1 MVLLNITEASWTT
14 RMCSIDSLSLI
25 QIFAVSFLAILFL
38 QSGLDKVFDWK
49 GNLEWL
55 KGHFAKSIL
64 GGMVLVLLGI
74 ITLVEVAAGIFSAI
88 GAVNILFG
96 NGDFMAFIG
105 AVLSAVA
112 LLMLFFGQR
121 MAKDYAGAGG
131 LVPYF
136 ILTLATLYILV
147 F

>member
-1 MVLLNITEASWTT
+1 MILLDIVGASWPI
-14 RMCSIDSLSLI
+14 RMFNIDPLDLLQILS
-25 QIFAVSFLAILFL
+25 VSFLAILFL
-38 QSGLDKVFDWK
+38 QSGIDKLYDWK

-55 KGHFAKSIL
+55 KGHFSKSIL
-64 GGMVLVLLGI
+64 AGMVPFLLGV
-74 ITLVEVAAGIFSAI
+74 ITLVELAAGVFSAI
-88 GAVNILFG
+88 GVLNILVG

-105 AVLSAVA
+105 ALLSSLA

-121 MAKDYAGAGG
+121 IAKDYAGASS

-136 ILTLATLYILV
+136 ILTLATLFMLV

>member
-1 MVLLNITEASWTT
+1 MVLLDIAEASWTT
-14 RMCSIDSLSLI
+14 RIYNIDSLSLM

-49 GNLEWL
+49 VNLEWL
-55 KGHFAKSIL
+55 KDHFANSIL
-64 GGMVLVLLGI
+64 GGMVPVLLGI
-74 ITLVEVAAGIFSAI
+74 ITLVEVAAGVFSAI
-88 GAVNILFG
+88 GVINILIG
-96 NGDFMAFIG
+96 NGDYIAFIG
-105 AVLSAVA
+105 ALLSAKA

-121 MAKDYAGAGG
+121 IAKDYTGAVS

-147 F
+147 L

>member
-1 MVLLNITEASWTT
+1 MILLDITSVSCESTT
-14 RMCSIDSLSLI
+14 FCSDPLSLM
-25 QIFAVSFLAILFL
+25 QVFAVSFLAILFL
-38 QSGLDKVFDWK
+38 QSGLDKVFDWR

-64 GGMVLVLLGI
+64 RRMVPTLLGV
-74 ITLVEVAAGIFSAI
+74 ITLVEVASGLCSAI
-88 GAVNILFG
+88 GVVDILIG
-96 NGDFMAFIG
+96 HGTCIAFIG
-105 AVLSAVA
+105 ATLSAVA

-121 MAKDYAGAGG
+121 IAKDYAGAGG

-136 ILTLATLYILV
+136 ILTLATLYMLV

>member
-1 MVLLNITEASWTT
+1 MVLLDVAEASWII
-14 RMCSIDSLSLI
+14 RMPNIDSLFLI
-25 QIFAVSFLAILFL
+25 QVFAVSFLAILFL

-64 GGMVLVLLGI
+64 VGMIPILLGV
-74 ITLVEVAAGIFSAI
+74 ITLVEVAAGVFSAI
-88 GAVNILFG
+88 GAVNILIG
-96 NGDFMAFIG
+96 NSDFMAFIG
-105 AVLSAVA
+105 AMLSAIA

-121 MAKDYAGAGG
+121 IAKDYAGAGG

>member
-1 MVLLNITEASWTT
+1 MVLLDIAEASWTT
-14 RMCSIDSLSLI
+14 RMCNIDSLSLM

-55 KGHFAKSIL
+55 KVHFAKSIL
-64 GGMVLVLLGI
+64 GGVVPVLLGV
-74 ITLVEVAAGIFSAI
+74 ITLVEVAAGVFSAI
-88 GAVNILFG
+88 GVVNILVG

-105 AVLSAVA
+105 VVLSAVA

-136 ILTLATLYILV
+136 ILTLVTLYILV

>member
-1 MVLLNITEASWTT
+1 MPN
-14 RMCSIDSLSLI
+14 IDSLFLI
-25 QIFAVSFLAILFL
+25 QVFAVSFLAILFL

-64 GGMVLVLLGI
+64 VGMIPILLGV
-74 ITLVEVAAGIFSAI
+74 ITLVEVAAGVFSAI
-88 GAVNILFG
+88 GAVNILIG
-96 NGDFMAFIG
+96 NSDFMAFIG
-105 AVLSAVA
+105 AMLSAIA

-121 MAKDYAGAGG
+121 IAKDYAGAGG

>member
-1 MVLLNITEASWTT
+1 MILFDIAEVSWTA
-14 RMCSIDSLSLI
+14 RIYNIDSFSLM

-49 GNLEWL
+49 GNLEWM
-55 KGHFAKSIL
+55 KIHFSNSIL
-64 GGMVLVLLGI
+64 AGVVPVLLGI
-74 ITLVEVAAGIFSAI
+74 ITLIEVAAGVFSAI
-88 GAVNILFG
+88 GVVNILVG
-96 NGDFMAFIG
+96 NGGFMAFIG
-105 AVLSAVA
+105 AALSAKA

-121 MAKDYAGAGG
+121 IAKDYAGAGG

-136 ILTLATLYILV
+136 ILTLATLYIFL